1 MNIIY
6 SIILILVFMAIPTGI
21 SLWYTEKR
29 LKSAGKPNTYIPAVV
44 GILVMA
50 ITGIITWY
58 ISPAV
63 VVFLEN
69 L

>member
-6 SIILILVFMAIPTGI
+6 SLIIIFVFMGIPTGI
-21 SLWYTEKR
+21 SLWYSEKK
-29 LKSAGKPNTYIPAVV
+29 LKEEGKPNTYWPALV
-44 GILVMA
+44 GIIVMA

-63 VVFLEN
+63 VIFLEN